1 MNRAKNNLFTG
12 ALGQIGSELV
22 PALERCYGLGRMIDS
37 DVRILAASDID
48 AALGE
53 FSLFA
58 QGRKQMSDSV

>member
-48 AALGE
+48 AALSE
-53 FSLFA
+53 FALFA
-58 QGRKQMSDSV
+58 QRQKEMSGSA